1 MIQNEEELRV
11 TKARIE
17 RFQKW
22 LLDMR
27 QQVDPEEFSLMS
39 SSYRLE
45 IERMQAEVLEYLLYP
60 AIVASMQ
67 TTAMAGSSTV
77 QQTAIG

>member
-27 QQVDPEEFSLMS
+27 QRVEAEEFLLMS
-39 SSYRLE
+39 SGYRLE

-60 AIVASMQ
+60 TIVASMQ
-67 TTAMAGSSTV
+67 KTVVTGSSTYR
-77 QQTAIG
+77 

>member
-27 QQVDPEEFSLMS
+27 QQVDPEEFLLMS
-39 SSYRLE
+39 SGYRLE

-67 TTAMAGSSTV
+67 TTMAGSSTV
-77 QQTAIG
+77 QQSAVG

>member
-27 QQVDPEEFSLMS
+27 QQVDPEEFLLMS

-67 TTAMAGSSTV
+67 TTEMAGSSTV
-77 QQTAIG
+77 

>member
-60 AIVASMQ
+60 AIVESMQ
-67 TTAMAGSSTV
+67 TTAMIGSSTV
-77 QQTAIG
+77 Q

>member
-27 QQVDPEEFSLMS
+27 QRVEPEEFLLMS
-39 SSYRLE
+39 SGYRLE

-60 AIVASMQ
+60 TIVASMQ
-67 TTAMAGSSTV
+67 TPAMTSSST
-77 QQTAIG
+77 

>member
-1 MIQNEEELRV
+1 MIQNDTELRV

-17 RFQKW
+17 RFQQW

-27 QQVDPEEFSLMS
+27 QRVEPQEFLLMS
-39 SSYRLE
+39 SGYRLE

-67 TTAMAGSSTV
+67 TTAITELSTA
-77 QQTAIG
+77 QQAAVR

>member
-27 QQVDPEEFSLMS
+27 QQVDTEEFLLMS
-39 SSYRLE
+39 SGYRLE

-67 TTAMAGSSTV
+67 ITAMAGSSTMP
-77 QQTAIG
+77 QTATG

>member
-1 MIQNEEELRV
+1 MIQNEEELYM

-22 LLDMR
+22 LLDIR
-27 QQVDPEEFSLMS
+27 QRVEPQEFLLMS
-39 SSYRLE
+39 SGYRLE

-60 AIVASMQ
+60 AIVASMK
-67 TTAMAGSSTV
+67 TTAATGAA
-77 QQTAIG
+77 TAPQVAVG

>member
-27 QQVDPEEFSLMS
+27 QRVEPEEFLLMS
-39 SSYRLE
+39 SGYRLE

-67 TTAMAGSSTV
+67 TTATIGSSIV
-77 QQTAIG
+77 EQAAIG

>member
-27 QQVDPEEFSLMS
+27 QRVEPEEFLLMS
-39 SSYRLE
+39 SGYRLE

-67 TTAMAGSSTV
+67 TTVSARPLTV
-77 QQTAIG
+77 QQAAVG